1 MPAWVDAPPGTLTA
15 EEHARL
21 TARASSPTWHTDLAP
36 TFLDLMRIRTAPELG
51 RFQSRMIGTSFL
63 QPAPVPGWVPLTNC
77 SELWGC
83 AFRNWGLMR
92 GSLKLE
98 AREWDFDWHCWDV
111 AADPFERHDLGVR
124 ACGELVDIAKGLHGG
139 LPRNVASPSG

>member
-1 MPAWVDAPPGTLTA
+1 MA
-15 EEHARL
+15 
-21 TARASSPTWHTDLAP
+21 
-36 TFLDLMRIRTAPELG
+36 
-51 RFQSRMIGTSFL
+51 GTSLFS
-63 QPAPVPGWVPLTNC
+63 PESTESVVALTNC
-77 SELWGC
+77 TELWGC

-124 ACGELVDIAKGLHGG
+124 ACGDLWEKAPRLLGG
-139 LPRNVASPSG
+139 LPREVAEPAGPLTLE